1 VALLNRRT
9 FDKANPSENHLS
21 TLLPVRKSVV
31 SANQGIEV
39 LAPMQNA
46 RQQLYSW
53 ILLMLYTTAIP
64 ETSSKEK

>member
-1 VALLNRRT
+1 V
-9 FDKANPSENHLS
+9 P
-21 TLLPVRKSVV
+21 LLPVRKSVV

-64 ETSSKEK
+64 ETSSKKK